1 MFRNDSFG
9 AADLLAL
16 SVSALIIQHIS
27 IVFSY
32 VCIFTS
38 IYIIIINSEIFT
50 KNLSTFCSFEA
61 SIHYRI
67 LK

>member
-38 IYIIIINSEIFT
+38 IYI
-50 KNLSTFCSFEA
+50 
-61 SIHYRI
+61 
-67 LK
+67 